1 MWSDYANVIA
11 PVIAIVNSVIAVS
24 VAHFKPEDRKLKISL
39 LVAAIVLGT
48 LAAGGTIYGQVVT
61 VRKQAAET
69 SRKTQIHERLGN
81 FIGQGEGLLA
91 VLRDPAQPF
100 PIAQIESWAKEVEDY
115 LRAAL
120 GPGYVERFRSTAGLF
135 HGGPPGLDE
144 KRLSYWN
151 GVYER
156 VTRLQQFSSETGL

>member
-1 MWSDYANVIA
+1 MLSDYANVIA
-11 PVIAIVNSVIAVS
+11 PVIAIINSVIAVS
-24 VAHFKPEDRKLKISL
+24 VSHFKPEDRKLKISL
-39 LVAAIVLGT
+39 LVASIVLGT

-69 SRKTQIHERLGN
+69 VRKAQIQERLGN

-91 VLRDPAQPF
+91 VLRDPTQPF
-100 PIAQIESWAKEVEDY
+100 PTQVDSWAKEVEDY
-115 LRAAL
+115 LRTVL

-135 HGGPPGLDE
+135 HGEPPGIDGT
-144 KRLSYWN
+144 RQAYWN

-156 VTRLQQFSSETGL
+156 VTRLQQFSSETGS